1 MITLKEKKNA
11 TRRDHEAALA
21 AYEFNRITFAD
32 LIFASNAAEAAYDKW
47 LDSLDEVQHG
57 Y

>member
-47 LDSLDEVQHG
+47 LDSLDEVVS
-57 Y
+57 